1 MIVAG
6 SNLGGTAGYVCMFP
20 SRAERFCS
28 GRFFIIRNRSEQPEQ
43 IGDEPMRKE
52 G

>member
-6 SNLGGTAGYVCMFP
+6 SNLVYRGYVCMFP

-28 GRFFIIRNRSEQPEQ
+28 GRFYYPKSPEQPEQ